1 MHPSTGTPDERS
13 RSERGEH
20 RSRPHGR
27 GRSDHEPGPGPVRG
41 VMRMRQQ
48 VGERT
53 TQAGE
58 KRKPVVKRN
67 GAER

>member
-1 MHPSTGTPDERS
+1 MSEASIGPAPTGEGAVTTS
-13 RSERGEH
+13 SA
-20 RSRPHGR
+20 
-27 GRSDHEPGPGPVRG
+27 PGSVRG

>member
-1 MHPSTGTPDERS
+1 MSEASIGPALTGEGAVTRSPAPDS
-13 RSERGEH
+13 
-20 RSRPHGR
+20 
-27 GRSDHEPGPGPVRG
+27 VRG